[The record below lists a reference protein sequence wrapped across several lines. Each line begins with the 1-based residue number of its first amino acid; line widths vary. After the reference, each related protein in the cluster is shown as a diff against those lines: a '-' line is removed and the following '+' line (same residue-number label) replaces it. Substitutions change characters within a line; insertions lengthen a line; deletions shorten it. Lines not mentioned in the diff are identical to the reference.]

1 MQAPTLAP
9 DDSTIPTIKSLD
21 LDALTR
27 PGRYRFA
34 LDMVGNGLGSTIRI
48 PIVVVRG
55 RGEGPT
61 LGLTA
66 VVHGNELN
74 GIMVIHRVL
83 TSVDPDTLRGVLVAV
98 PVVNV
103 PGFLQNTRVFN
114 DGADLNR
121 LFPGKV
127 DGTCSQVYCHRFTER
142 LVRHLDYLVDLHT
155 ASTGRINTLYVR
167 ADMSDP
173 MTAALARAQRP
184 QIILHNC
191 GVDGTL
197 RSAAAELGVPSITV
211 EVGNPQRFQLGM
223 VEEGHTGVLDVMG
236 HLGMLNREIVPP
248 ATPPV
253 LCIDSKWLYT
263 TSGGLLHVLPALC
276 ERVKEGQE
284 VARVTD
290 VYGALIESYRAPRD
304 GIVIGRSVNPV
315 NQTGSRILHLGRI
328 GEQSEIEACPLP
340 GRE

>member
-9 DDSTIPTIKSLD
+9 DDSTIPTIKALD
-21 LDALTR
+21 LDAITR

-48 PIVVVRG
+48 PVVVVRG

-83 TSVDPDTLRGVLVAV
+83 TSVDPDALRGVLVVV

-340 GRE
+340 DRG